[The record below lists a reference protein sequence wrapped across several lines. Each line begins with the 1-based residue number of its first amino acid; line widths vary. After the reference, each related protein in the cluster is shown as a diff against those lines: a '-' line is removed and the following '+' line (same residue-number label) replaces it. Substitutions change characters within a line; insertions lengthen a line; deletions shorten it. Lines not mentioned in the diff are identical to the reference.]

1 MSLPLPPL
9 DVTTGFLPFAVIAVS
24 MVGITIFV
32 LAKLLPREGAP
43 TSLTTMTIALA
54 VLLGGSV
61 LLVALLFVFITPNGD
76 TSWTWVLV
84 AFNFMMMFPAG
95 LWFVS
100 LILFEDRP
108 VDWHG
113 WMWPSALALVV
124 VGSEVMMGIL
134 FAVGGGDAP
143 VSLAGGVAQGLSSLW
158 FDWSMASVMVA
169 LLLWLPVRGL
179 VRGSLAALTAAA
191 FLAPWVVAAPL
202 VGAAGMGALMSVSF
216 LLLYRYL
223 AGRSPIRSS
232 DLGVV
237 VGLAT
242 AFAAMVAAQV
252 AVVVMA
258 GSSAAALAFGGT
270 MALVMAGEVA
280 FVVRQSGDSYYTD
293 IKRVQVAS
301 PSGAL

>member
-1 MSLPLPPL
+1 MALPLPPL
-9 DVTTGFLPFAVIAVS
+9 DVTTTLLPFAAVALS
-24 MVGITIFV
+24 MIVVTIFV
-32 LAKLLPREGAP
+32 LAMLLPRGRSG
-43 TSLTTMTIALA
+43 TSLTTMTIALS

-61 LLVALLFVFITPNGD
+61 LLLALLFVFITPNG
-76 TSWTWVLV
+76 TTAWTWVLV

-100 LILFEDRP
+100 LILFEDRK
-108 VDWHG
+108 VDWAS
-113 WMWPSALALVV
+113 WLWPTSVAIVV

-143 VSLAGGVAQGLSSLW
+143 GTALGWLALGLSSIW
-158 FDWSMASVMVA
+158 FDWSMGAVMLA

-191 FLAPWVVAAPL
+191 FLAPWVVATPL
-202 VGAAGMGALMSVSF
+202 VGAAGMAGLMTVSF

-223 AGRSPIRSS
+223 ARRSPLRSTE
-232 DLGVV
+232 LGVV
-237 VGLAT
+237 LGLAT
-242 AFAAMVAAQV
+242 AFALMVAAQV

-258 GSSAAALAFGGT
+258 GSDAAALAFGGT

-293 IKRVQVAS
+293 IKRVQVGS